1 MLGTE
6 VLDLLPERYKYSFLK
21 NIIWLTESP
30 GKEIILCRNDSLRMI
45 ISLALIRT
53 ISSCADWDSLYTAA
67 TCRFHLLLFRIS
79 HPYNRLSLLSGFTV
93 VIYHGMKGIAAFL
106 YASSRA
112 FNTFAAKHLKNQ
124 YLSAK
129 HVSRTPEY

>member
-1 MLGTE
+1 MIYLE
-6 VLDLLPERYKYSFLK
+6 DVLCPSSYSEYIVSYTRIFLQISGMNPIVIDLLPERYKYSFLK
-21 NIIWLTESP
+21 NIIWLTEST

-79 HPYNRLSLLSGFTV
+79 HPYNRLIAVKWLHGRNLPWHERHCGLSV
-93 VIYHGMKGIAAFL
+93 C
-106 YASSRA
+106 
-112 FNTFAAKHLKNQ
+112 
-124 YLSAK
+124 
-129 HVSRTPEY
+129 